1 MLKLIDTIGL
11 AAVGCI
17 TPVANGFAFQPG
29 GVPAGLATR
38 VGFQLAAI
46 GAGCSGVVAA
56 LGAIFPFQF
65 CPPVFTWLC

>member
-1 MLKLIDTIGL
+1 
-11 AAVGCI
+11 
-17 TPVANGFAFQPG
+17 
-29 GVPAGLATR
+29 
-38 VGFQLAAI
+38 LAAI